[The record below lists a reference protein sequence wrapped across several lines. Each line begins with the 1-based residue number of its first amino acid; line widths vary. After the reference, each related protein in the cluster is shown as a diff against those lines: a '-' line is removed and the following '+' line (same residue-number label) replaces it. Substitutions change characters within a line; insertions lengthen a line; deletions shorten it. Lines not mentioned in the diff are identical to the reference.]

1 MDNLWLD
8 VGKILQEKMINT
20 GTNIRLV
27 SCDGIQINNVMNNS
41 PSLNQ
46 NVDEHQGI
54 DEFSEIWYLPYSLH
68 FFSTHLSLYSGLNMN
83 INTLLKKYNDGI
95 IKATTGYD
103 VHLSKI
109 AVIFYNTFY
118 AGIWNDHTDFNS
130 ILVYSL
136 CFQLPINPLRNG
148 DLLEYAYRNRIGDVF
163 LDINN
168 VIYMKTGEIENTDC
182 KVQ

>member
-27 SCDGIQINNVMNNS
+27 SCDGIQINNNPVVGK
-41 PSLNQ
+41 L
-46 NVDEHQGI
+46 VDVGGVAR
-54 DEFSEIWYLPYSLH
+54 Y
-68 FFSTHLSLYSGLNMN
+68 N
-83 INTLLKKYNDGI
+83 INFLPEENES
-95 IKATTGYD
+95 TTGYD

-109 AVIFYNTFY
+109 AYNTFY